1 MRLCNIVP
9 TFATEISDAEVVLWK
24 DTVLGIKDR
33 VSEANEAAW
42 RAMLLEVCGQLCE
55 SARAV
60 LKDEMEERIEGL
72 WTERLFVAEA
82 VANSIVAGVEF

>member
-9 TFATEISDAEVVLWK
+9 TSATEISDAEIGLWK

-42 RAMLLEVCGQLCE
+42 RAMLLEVCEQLCE

-60 LKDEMEERIEGL
+60 LIDETEERVETL
-72 WTERLFVAEA
+72 WMEQLCVAEA